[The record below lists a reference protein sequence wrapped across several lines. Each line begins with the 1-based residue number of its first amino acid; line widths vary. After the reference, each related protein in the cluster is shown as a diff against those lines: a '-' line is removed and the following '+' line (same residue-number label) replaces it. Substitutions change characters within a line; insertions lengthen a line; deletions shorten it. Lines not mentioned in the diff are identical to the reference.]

1 MMFRRTKPKTPMA
14 YCQSC
19 ARIRAFLAVA
29 GLLIIALPLFG
40 EKAAPFAQLTPMG
53 IALALVGMGS
63 IAFVARWVA
72 WRQDEA
78 RKRQDGEEPTDAT
91 ARGAAPS
98 TDLSG
103 S

>member
-78 RKRQDGEEPTDAT
+78 RKRQDGEDPTDAT
-91 ARGAAPS
+91 AHGAAPS
-98 TDLSG
+98 TDPSG